1 MVPSELKCP
10 NGRHTGF
17 QGRFGMSSWTR
28 EPLQHLMLTTEVSST
43 GTCEQ
48 LAAGGKKMHFERLC
62 WIWSV
67 GAFLGIWGLANQRGP
82 DPQVVLATCAFF
94 LNGSSTAHVKCVIR
108 CQVFVARHG
117 REHWGDICDQGSAV
131 WSLSRTSSWL
141 KNADPLII
149 SMYLNR
155 NGIGIILWRM

>member
-1 MVPSELKCP
+1 MVPSVLKCP

-141 KNADPLII
+141 KNFDPLII